1 MNYRVIPLDEAT
13 WRIEEIAQPVDSYMY
28 LVAGNEKALL
38 IDTGYGGVALP
49 EVLKGLTSLP
59 VAVVNTHYH
68 GDHVGGNPYFS
79 EIYMHIA
86 DQELYPLSVERL
98 KKSPKF
104 GALWQNASADVHW
117 IEEGYVFDLGGRE
130 LRVIHTPGHSPGCI
144 CLLDPRRRWLF
155 TGDTCCKADVLLNC
169 AGSTSPEVY
178 AQSIAKLQA
187 LRPSF
192 DVTWPGHHAVPVTP
206 DILDQFTE
214 GMRRLLSGEKG
225 IVTDTN
231 HGPAG
236 KLLYQDIGIIYPL

>member
-1 MNYRVIPLDEAT
+1 MRS
-13 WRIEEIAQPVDSYMY
+13 R
-28 LVAGNEKALL
+28 AGYAAL
-38 IDTGYGGVALP
+38 
-49 EVLKGLTSLP
+49 
-59 VAVVNTHYH
+59 
-68 GDHVGGNPYFS
+68 
-79 EIYMHIA
+79 
-86 DQELYPLSVERL
+86 
-98 KKSPKF
+98 
-104 GALWQNASADVHW
+104 
-117 IEEGYVFDLGGRE
+117 
-130 LRVIHTPGHSPGCI
+130 
-144 CLLDPRRRWLF
+144 RRRWLF

-192 DVTWPGHHAVPVTP
+192 DVTWPGHHAVPVAP

-231 HGPAG
+231 HGPAW